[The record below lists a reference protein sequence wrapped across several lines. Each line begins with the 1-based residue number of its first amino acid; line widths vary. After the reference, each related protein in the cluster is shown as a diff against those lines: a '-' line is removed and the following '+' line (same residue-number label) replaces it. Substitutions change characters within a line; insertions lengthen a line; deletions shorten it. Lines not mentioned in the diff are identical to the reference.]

1 MFQMVDKSK
10 ETQNQVL
17 VDLQTEI
24 KSLKS
29 LLLNRRVGPAG
40 TGIPIAGNPGEAE
53 TILPQPSSSAPP
65 AVAAPAPVP
74 VPTSLQQKIPSV
86 PSIPSWQLQA
96 QEAKK
101 EDGAAGSS

>member
-1 MFQMVDKSK
+1 MIDKSK

-29 LLLNRRVGPAG
+29 LLLNRRVAAPGVPS
-40 TGIPIAGNPGEAE
+40 IPIAGGAAEVE
-53 TILPQPSSSAPP
+53 TIMPQPAATGSVSP
-65 AVAAPAPVP
+65 APAPVAAATLP

-86 PSIPSWQLQA
+86 PSIPSWQLTA
-96 QEAKK
+96 AEKK
-101 EDGAAGSS
+101 EDGTA